1 MWQSN
6 VPLPPGFE
14 GLSTCDLIFVTTG
27 APKVMLG
34 TKWPSITSTCSQS
47 QPLLIV
53 VEHASPRAAKSAER
67 IDGAMMAGGDMATE
81 RNISVEGTRLQ
92 VAPVR
97 TDRVFTFSR
106 TFFHIRMTHSGAV
119 NGLRASA
126 G

>member
-14 GLSTCDLIFVTTG
+14 GLSTCDLILVTTG

-97 TDRVFTFSR
+97 TD
-106 TFFHIRMTHSGAV
+106 
-119 NGLRASA
+119 
-126 G
+126 

>member
-14 GLSTCDLIFVTTG
+14 GLSTCGLIFVTTG

-34 TKWPSITSTCSQS
+34 TKWPSIISTCSQS
-47 QPLLIV
+47 QPLLTV

-81 RNISVEGTRLQ
+81 RECLCRGHKVTK
-92 VAPVR
+92 
-97 TDRVFTFSR
+97 
-106 TFFHIRMTHSGAV
+106 
-119 NGLRASA
+119 
-126 G
+126 